1 MFEKIITS
9 SVLVDDKNKLYKWA
23 LVLAWITILYNLA
36 EGIISVI
43 LGFSDETLALF
54 GFGVDSFVEVIS
66 GIGILHMV
74 TRIRKSES
82 ENPDEF
88 EKTALKITGT
98 AFYILTAGLLLTAA
112 LNILYGREPETT
124 FWGIII
130 SAISILTMKI
140 LIDAKMLVGKKLNS
154 QAILS
159 DAGCTKACMYLSII
173 LLISS
178 LGYELTGIGAVD
190 SIGAIL
196 IAFYSFREGKEAFDK
211 ARGIHCCDSHCKVN

>member
-1 MFEKIITS
+1 MFEKVIAS
-9 SVLVDDKNKLYKWA
+9 SILEDERNKLYKWA
-23 LVLAWITILYNLA
+23 LGLAWITIIYNLL
-36 EGIISVI
+36 EGIISVG
-43 LGFSDETLALF
+43 LGISDETLALF

-74 TRIRKSES
+74 FRIRKNEN

-98 AFYILTAGLLLTAA
+98 AFYVLTAGLLLTAT
-112 LNILYGREPETT
+112 LNIIYGAEPETT

-130 SAISILTMKI
+130 SIVSIVTMKM
-140 LIDAKMLVGKKLNS
+140 LIDAKVIVGKKLNS

-178 LGYELTGIGAVD
+178 VGYELTGIGGID

-196 IAFYSFREGKEAFDK
+196 IAVFSFREGKEAFAK
-211 ARGIHCCDSHCKVN
+211 SRGISCCDSNCKID